1 MDSKIALCLLLVA
14 YGYAA
19 TTTTTTTTTTTSTS
33 TFCSDVMSDDGT
45 TAVSADTDYCG
56 YGTATKYME
65 VCEDGDDYYILTS
78 GVPDY
83 YSGGTWCE
91 RWQYIKV
98 SQTWEDS
105 GSVSKSMGSRAFT
118 YAGGN
123 YFDHRSDTDGSSA
136 VYYEGYMLDSYNG
149 HSNGS
154 PAYQYHY
161 HAVPDGYSNAGTSSS
176 CEHIGYM
183 IDGGKLY
190 GYCENDEGTQLAS
203 CYYSNTTG
211 ELDYTGIE
219 ENEGNYTLNTSGS
232 DCHLDECNMY
242 ELDGEWVYITSANWP
257 FVPPCLKGTVSTIYG
272 FTPSERP

>member
-1 MDSKIALCLLLVA
+1 MGTIVNMYEKKLVTFLAIAVVVFD
-14 YGYAA
+14 Y
-19 TTTTTTTTTTTSTS
+19 TTATS
-33 TFCSDVMSDDGT
+33 TFCTDVEDDNGT
-45 TAVSADTDYCG
+45 TAVSADTSYCG
-56 YGTATKYME
+56 YGNATKYME
-65 VCEDGDDYYILTS
+65 VCESGDYYYILTS

-91 RWQYIKV
+91 RWQYVKV
-98 SQTWEDS
+98 NQTWSDS
-105 GSVSKSMGSRAFT
+105 GDITYSMGSHAFT
-118 YAGGN
+118 WAGGN
-123 YFDHRSDTDGSSA
+123 YFDHRSSTDGSSA
-136 VYYEGYMLDSYNG
+136 VYYEGYMLDDYNG

-154 PAYQYHY
+154 PQYQYHY
-161 HAVPDGYSNAGTSSS
+161 HGVPAAYSSANDSSV

-190 GYCENDEGTQLAS
+190 GYCENSSGTQLAACFYANS
-203 CYYSNTTG
+203 TG

-219 ENEGNYTLNTSGS
+219 ENESDYNYDSDGS

-242 ELDGEWVYITSANWP
+242 ELDGEMVYITSANWP